1 MKARIYQP
9 SKYGMY
15 YRQIF
20 DDKYKR
26 WKTVTPL
33 CLTKWGVKRELANW
47 KRQNYPEEMEI

>member
-15 YRQIF
+15 YGQIF
-20 DDKYKR
+20 DDKHKR

-33 CLTKWGVKRELANW
+33 YLTKRGVKRELAN
-47 KRQNYPEEMEI
+47 